1 MRYKL
6 LSAFIIAI
14 FVFTDGCSSQN
25 TATDQKEESMI
36 SETAENKSEM
46 AAESASE
53 ESEEN
58 QAYDTLFLENFSEA
72 LQARWEGDNNNETEL
87 SFEEALEDYKSLVDK
102 ELNIFVDCQD
112 KKFEDPQLQEYAI
125 AYMNGLHKQ
134 EELIADAMEGNI
146 PEETFYEEWGTSF
159 LKRAK
164 QICAVYDN
172 YDLKI
177 DSKYMLQIN
186 SLHNVV
192 YIDEY
197 GADVFWDMLNNTSDE
212 NWEFITEDDGKELIK
227 VHCVNQSKY
236 EFKDLPI
243 YCVVYDTKGT
253 DDNSDDDEVETIEY
267 VIGDWKPGEE
277 VIMTFKRTTDTGEND
292 VVALYN

>member
-6 LSAFIIAI
+6 LSVFIIAI
-14 FVFTDGCSSQN
+14 FVFTAGCSSQN
-25 TATDQKEESMI
+25 TATEQKEESMT
-36 SETAENKSEM
+36 SETAEDQSEVS
-46 AAESASE
+46 ADSVSAEA
-53 ESEEN
+53 EEN
-58 QAYDTLFLENFSEA
+58 SAYDNLFLKNFSEA
-72 LQARWEGDNNNETEL
+72 LQARWEADAGNETER
-87 SFEEALEDYKSLVDK
+87 SFEEILGDLKSLVDK
-102 ELNIFVDCQD
+102 ELDVFIDCQD
-112 KKFEDPQLQEYAI
+112 KKFEDSQLQEYAI

-134 EELIADAMEGNI
+134 EKLIADAMEGNI
-146 PEETFYEEWGTSF
+146 PEETFNEEWKASY
-159 LKRAK
+159 LKRAR
-164 QICAVYDN
+164 QVCAVYDN

-177 DSKYMLQIN
+177 DSKYMYQIN
-186 SLHNVV
+186 AFHNTV

-197 GADVFWDMLNNTSDE
+197 GADLFWDMLNNTSDE

-253 DDNSDDDEVETIEY
+253 DDDSDDDEVEAIEY
-267 VIGDWKPGEE
+267 EIGDWKPGEE
-277 VIMTFKRTTDTGEND
+277 VIMTFKRTTDTGDND